1 MPLATG
7 QRSQKVARL
16 GVMRLGATR
25 LGWYQPWIK
34 LYVNGVL
41 ATNARVSGATITDE
55 LNHEPNTASFN
66 VSGIVP
72 VAGQSVTIQCG
83 DTDVSHQ
90 LFGGRIIAV
99 NKTYEAEKPANVIYR
114 CNAID
119 PTWLLNRRK
128 VTKKYTSQSATAIA
142 LDVISSFT
150 SGVTTVNVA
159 AGLATLD
166 EITFTNEE
174 VTDALTRIV
183 ERIGGYWYI
192 DYSGDLHLFL
202 SETVTAFPITTAAPR
217 GMAGITN
224 NEDLSQA
231 ATRVIARGGGAN
243 VVSDVL
249 VSGTTVP
256 VGDISWYAGGGGT
269 VECGPQRI
277 TYTGVSTIE
286 TGSTTGFVSP
296 PPLQTGLT
304 GETLGGGGGTLTG
317 GATYLVAMTYKTAEG
332 QTTISPV
339 ASVTLG
345 GAHNAII
352 SSFFTVPTDPK
363 ITLKSVYVS
372 SANGDSTTLRYYTD
386 SAVATT
392 QIEIVSYSSGAAHIP
407 TSNTAGF
414 GSESAAAGST
424 SVQVEDLA
432 QFPSAGWAAAP
443 GDQIFSYTGRSASTG
458 AGTLTGIPAS
468 GAGSLTAAVRAG
480 TVKAVPHLTGCSGI
494 AYALVNGDP
503 VNIVVIVNDA
513 AAQTALA
520 TRVGGDGIHE
530 MFISDG
536 RWSITEATARANAE
550 LSLRK
555 DPLVTVSF
563 TSRDPSM
570 QSGRDVT
577 LTITSP
583 AISGTFKI
591 QRVTITELG
600 LQGPTGFLFPLR
612 QVEASSRRYSFEDL
626 LRRIRA
632 VNS

>member
-1 MPLATG
+1 VDQAVH
-7 QRSQKVARL
+7 QRRAGR
-16 GVMRLGATR
+16 R
-25 LGWYQPWIK
+25 
-34 LYVNGVL
+34 
-41 ATNARVSGATITDE
+41 ARVEEATITDE
-55 LNHEPNTASFN
+55 LNHEPNTASFK

-72 VAGQSVTIQCG
+72 LTGQSVAIQCG
-83 DTDVSHQ
+83 DTDLSHE
-90 LFGGRIIAV
+90 LFGGRIMAV
-99 NKTYEAEKPANVIYR
+99 NKTYEAEKPANVIYN
-114 CNAID
+114 CHAID

-159 AGLATLD
+159 AGLATID

-249 VSGTTVP
+249 VGGATVP

-286 TGSTTGFVSP
+286 TGSSTGFVNP
-296 PPLQTGLT
+296 PPQQTGFASGSGGSLT
-304 GETLGGGGGTLTG
+304 S

-332 QTTISPV
+332 ETTIGPTW
-339 ASVTLG
+339 SVLILG
-345 GAHNAII
+345 GHGELI
-352 SSFFTVPTDPK
+352 SSTVTVPTDPK
-363 ITLKSVYVS
+363 ITLKTVYVS
-372 SANGDSTTLRYYTD
+372 AANGDATTLRKFTDIAIASTLVQVTSYTGGNP
-386 SAVATT
+386 SPPST
-392 QIEIVSYSSGAAHIP
+392 
-407 TSNTAGF
+407 NTAGF
-414 GSESAAAGST
+414 GSEGTAAGAT
-424 SVQVEDLA
+424 TLQVEDLS

-443 GDQIFSYTGRSASTG
+443 GDQIFSYTGRSASSG

-480 TVKAVPHLTGCSGI
+480 TVKAVPHLTGCTGI
-494 AYALVNGDP
+494 TYALVNGDP
-503 VNIVVIVNDA
+503 VNIVAIVNDA

-583 AISGTFKI
+583 SISATLKI

-600 LQGPTGFLFPLR
+600 LSGPTGFLFPLR

>member
-1 MPLATG
+1 
-7 QRSQKVARL
+7 
-16 GVMRLGATR
+16 
-25 LGWYQPWIK
+25 
-34 LYVNGVL
+34 
-41 ATNARVSGATITDE
+41 
-55 LNHEPNTASFN
+55 
-66 VSGIVP
+66 VP

-159 AGLATLD
+159 AGLATID

-249 VSGTTVP
+249 VGGATVP

-286 TGSTTGFVSP
+286 TGSSTGFVNP

-304 GETLGGGGGTLTG
+304 PALGRIADGWRHLPRRDDLQDGRGRDNDQP
-317 GATYLVAMTYKTAEG
+317 EW
-332 QTTISPV
+332 
-339 ASVTLG
+339 SVTLG
-345 GAHNAII
+345 GARRTDLVNRHRADRSEDHTQDCLRLERERRCRPRCESLPIRHCEHTRPGYELHRREPVAALDEYRRLWKRRHGGWIDDAPSRRSRRSSPRRDGRQRRAIR
-352 SSFFTVPTDPK
+352 
-363 ITLKSVYVS
+363 S
-372 SANGDSTTLRYYTD
+372 SATPAD
-386 SAVATT
+386 
-392 QIEIVSYSSGAAHIP
+392 P
-407 TSNTAGF
+407 
-414 GSESAAAGST
+414 
-424 SVQVEDLA
+424 
-432 QFPSAGWAAAP
+432 PPAAP
-443 GDQIFSYTGRSASTG
+443 
-458 AGTLTGIPAS
+458 
-468 GAGSLTAAVRAG
+468 
-480 TVKAVPHLTGCSGI
+480 
-494 AYALVNGDP
+494 
-503 VNIVVIVNDA
+503 
-513 AAQTALA
+513 
-520 TRVGGDGIHE
+520 
-530 MFISDG
+530 
-536 RWSITEATARANAE
+536 AR
-550 LSLRK
+550 
-555 DPLVTVSF
+555 
-563 TSRDPSM
+563 
-570 QSGRDVT
+570 
-577 LTITSP
+577 
-583 AISGTFKI
+583 
-591 QRVTITELG
+591 
-600 LQGPTGFLFPLR
+600 
-612 QVEASSRRYSFEDL
+612 
-626 LRRIRA
+626 
-632 VNS
+632 

>member
-34 LYVNGVL
+34 LYINGVL
-41 ATNARVSGATITDE
+41 AVGARVEEATITDE
-55 LNHEPNTASFN
+55 LNHEPNTASFK

-192 DYSGDLHLFL
+192 DYASDLHLFL

-224 NEDLSQA
+224 NEDLSQI

-249 VSGTTVP
+249 VGGATVP

-277 TYTGVSTIE
+277 TYTGVSTID
-286 TGSTTGFVSP
+286 TGSSTGFVNP
-296 PPLQTGLT
+296 PPQQTGT
-304 GETLGGGGGTLTG
+304 RRG
-317 GATYLVAMTYKTAEG
+317 
-332 QTTISPV
+332 S
-339 ASVTLG
+339 
-345 GAHNAII
+345 
-352 SSFFTVPTDPK
+352 
-363 ITLKSVYVS
+363 
-372 SANGDSTTLRYYTD
+372 GDR
-386 SAVATT
+386 
-392 QIEIVSYSSGAAHIP
+392 
-407 TSNTAGF
+407 
-414 GSESAAAGST
+414 
-424 SVQVEDLA
+424 
-432 QFPSAGWAAAP
+432 
-443 GDQIFSYTGRSASTG
+443 
-458 AGTLTGIPAS
+458 
-468 GAGSLTAAVRAG
+468 
-480 TVKAVPHLTGCSGI
+480 
-494 AYALVNGDP
+494 
-503 VNIVVIVNDA
+503 
-513 AAQTALA
+513 
-520 TRVGGDGIHE
+520 
-530 MFISDG
+530 
-536 RWSITEATARANAE
+536 
-550 LSLRK
+550 
-555 DPLVTVSF
+555 
-563 TSRDPSM
+563 
-570 QSGRDVT
+570 
-577 LTITSP
+577 
-583 AISGTFKI
+583 
-591 QRVTITELG
+591 
-600 LQGPTGFLFPLR
+600 
-612 QVEASSRRYSFEDL
+612 
-626 LRRIRA
+626 
-632 VNS
+632 